1 MTNRGEF
8 ESFGSAGA
16 ESDQETEAARRG
28 QGQGDFHR
36 AGSQSA
42 EQPMTPDDDSGPSSP
57 DEEFE
62 GIKKNKEHLE
72 KLNQPPKGPAT
83 NQ

>member
-16 ESDQETEAARRG
+16 KSDQETEAAGG
-28 QGQGDFHR
+28 QGQEHFRR

-42 EQPMTPDDDSGPSSP
+42 EQPMTPDDDSERSSP